1 MLVDTMGEAVLEH
14 IDHMK
19 CRTQV
24 KMDDLWQCLANSP
37 ECCPD
42 LIPYGTNKF
51 CVHKDR
57 AYFGV
62 RTERHVEGSPK

>member
-1 MLVDTMGEAVLEH
+1 MLINHMGEAVPEH
-14 IDHMK
+14 IDHIT

-37 ECCPD
+37 FCCPD
-42 LIPYGTNKF
+42 LIPYGTTKY

-57 AYFGV
+57 VLFGL
-62 RTERHVEGSPK
+62 RIQSYVEGAIE